1 MPQTSGS
8 LGSFAAYRPSKS
20 DSTSDSD
27 SQMLLLL
34 FSAFFILLDLTS
46 EDAAGQAA
54 MIQLFEKPLRES
66 ILQTSHIGTFKR
78 GPDGLTLSRSR
89 KIRDDERKDDSGE
102 EGADADTFGINQLSL
117 CLSQKQDGSGRWLVS
132 EVITAQYN
140 NEQKMSGARRA
151 TRLGLADDDDMDVS
165 DLSDGQK
172 EFQE

>member
-20 DSTSDSD
+20 DSNSDSD

-66 ILQTSHIGTFKR
+66 IL
-78 GPDGLTLSRSR
+78 
-89 KIRDDERKDDSGE
+89 
-102 EGADADTFGINQLSL
+102 
-117 CLSQKQDGSGRWLVS
+117 
-132 EVITAQYN
+132 
-140 NEQKMSGARRA
+140 
-151 TRLGLADDDDMDVS
+151 
-165 DLSDGQK
+165 
-172 EFQE
+172 